1 MFRFWFNN
9 LGRAE
14 IAVVAIAGAFMFL
27 ISCSVG
33 PDYVRPTAAAPDAFK
48 ELNGWKRA
56 QPKEDAIRGA
66 WWEMFNDQQ
75 LNALEEKINISNQN
89 IIAADA
95 SFQQARA
102 LVREARAAYFPTA
115 TASPSYTRSRVSQNT
130 TSATSRQLSA
140 GITSN
145 YLLSG
150 DVTWELDLWGKVRRT
165 VEANRAS
172 AQASA
177 ADLEGV
183 RLSAQAELAQD
194 YFQLRALDS
203 QKKLLDETII
213 SYQTSLELTKNRY
226 DSGVASKGDVVIA
239 ETQLKTTQ
247 AQSIDLGVQRAQFE
261 HAIATLIGTPASNFS
276 IPPTPLTDAPPSIP
290 LEVPSELLERRPDI
304 AGAERRVASAN
315 AQIGVAEAA
324 YYPTV
329 TLTAS
334 GGFQASD
341 FAKWLSWPSRFW
353 SLGAAAS
360 ELLFDAGLR
369 RAQTDQARAA
379 HEGTV
384 AVYRQTVLTAFQE
397 VEDNLAALR
406 ILEEE
411 ARVQDEAVKAAEQ
424 SVTVT
429 TNQYKAG
436 IVNYL
441 NVVTVQV
448 IALNNE
454 KTAVAILGSRLSSA
468 VLLIKALGGAW
479 NASALPSG
487 ADLAERDHKRPQA
500 VESKPMPVD
509 VPDQNNEV
517 TDNSGINRGKELIKT
532 DTADNQNKER

>member
-1 MFRFWFNN
+1 
-9 LGRAE
+9 
-14 IAVVAIAGAFMFL
+14 
-27 ISCSVG
+27 
-33 PDYVRPTAAAPDAFK
+33 
-48 ELNGWKRA
+48 
-56 QPKEDAIRGA
+56 
-66 WWEMFNDQQ
+66 MFNDPQ

-115 TASPSYTRSRVSQNT
+115 TVSPSYSRSRVSQNT
-130 TSATSRQLSA
+130 ASATSKQLSA

-165 VEANRAS
+165 VEANRRRPGERGGPRRGS
-172 AQASA
+172 I
-177 ADLEGV
+177 E
-183 RLSAQAELAQD
+183 LSGRAGAEL
-194 YFQLRALDS
+194 FSLRALDS
-203 QKKLLDETII
+203 QRKLLDETII
-213 SYQTSLELTKNRY
+213 SYQTYLELTKNRY
-226 DSGVASKGDVVIA
+226 NSGVASKGDVVIA
-239 ETQLKTTQ
+239 ETQVKTTQ

-324 YYPTV
+324 YYPTI

-341 FAKWLSWPSRFW
+341 IAKWLSWPSRFW

-360 ELLFDAGLR
+360 EFLFDAGLR

-411 ARVQDEAVKAAEQ
+411 SRVQDEAVKAAEQ
-424 SVTVT
+424 SVAVT

-454 KTAVAILGSRLSSA
+454 KTAVTILGNRLSSA
-468 VLLIKALGGAW
+468 VLLIKAWVAVGMHLLCHRRRSHRAGRQT
-479 NASALPSG
+479 SA
-487 ADLAERDHKRPQA
+487 
-500 VESKPMPVD
+500 VC
-509 VPDQNNEV
+509 
-517 TDNSGINRGKELIKT
+517 
-532 DTADNQNKER
+532 